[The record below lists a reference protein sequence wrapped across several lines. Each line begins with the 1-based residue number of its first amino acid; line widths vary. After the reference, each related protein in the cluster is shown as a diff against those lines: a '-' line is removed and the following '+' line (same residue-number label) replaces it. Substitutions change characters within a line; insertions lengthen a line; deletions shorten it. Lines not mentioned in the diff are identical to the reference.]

1 MLTIRPLLY
10 QGHPL
15 RVPLLENLED
25 AKAKQS
31 FVMPFG
37 SVRRMFAARQVR
49 VGEPVGVQSGD
60 ET

>member
-25 AKAKQS
+25 AEAKQICDG
-31 FVMPFG
+31 VG
-37 SVRRMFAARQVR
+37 SVRRMFAVGQVR